1 MSISFRR
8 FQPEDR
14 PGIEALNER
23 LQRAGIAD
31 RVYPEADQRFETAA
45 SPVTQELYVAA
56 DGSAIH
62 GGVWLHEQ
70 QFLIAG
76 QTVSAGWLKYPVAE
90 SVIDRAYSGVPTG
103 LILTL
108 MRRQPLLM
116 ALGMGG
122 RGSPLAR
129 LLEGMSWTAIDVPFG
144 FAPLRATRVLKELRG
159 LQSRPWL
166 AIAARVLAST
176 RTAPLVISPTNIL
189 RRMRV
194 RRLLTDVTVV
204 PEREFSDWSD
214 RIWKEQCIHY
224 PFMARRDARILNRMY
239 PVHAQ
244 GIARFRIV
252 RGGRDIAWLCTRAMG
267 LYRDT
272 IHPQFGRLKV
282 GMIVDAVAHPSD
294 AKTVFAVGLQEL
306 ARGGADIVVSNQLHT
321 VWCNAM
327 KSLLLAPAPSNFVFA
342 YSKAMKSLMQKAN
355 AEQELYI
362 TRGDC
367 DGPPWW

>member
-244 GIARFRIV
+244 G
-252 RGGRDIAWLCTRAMG
+252 
-267 LYRDT
+267 
-272 IHPQFGRLKV
+272 
-282 GMIVDAVAHPSD
+282 
-294 AKTVFAVGLQEL
+294 
-306 ARGGADIVVSNQLHT
+306 
-321 VWCNAM
+321 
-327 KSLLLAPAPSNFVFA
+327 
-342 YSKAMKSLMQKAN
+342 
-355 AEQELYI
+355 
-362 TRGDC
+362 
-367 DGPPWW
+367 